1 MIHLT
6 DNESIRLKILE
17 IKEKR
22 WLKQV
27 ELVKKFKVNLISFKL
42 NVPSWPK
49 SSNAINWA
57 FKKSLID
64 FQKFLV
70 MNQIYFDLISQNET
84 ELEPTAILI
93 TKYPA
98 KKLKELTISFEE
110 DYPIGRLLDLDVMN
124 QKGVFL
130 DREIKRKCLLCDDL
144 SINCMKTQKHK
155 PNQVRKIFDSKINQF
170 ISSDH

>member
-1 MIHLT
+1 MIHLVEK
-6 DNESIRLKILE
+6 NSIRTKILD

-22 WLKQV
+22 WQKQV

-49 SSNAINWA
+49 SSDEIIIA
-57 FKKSLID
+57 FDKSLID

-70 MNQIYFDLISQNET
+70 MNEIYFDLISRNVT
-84 ELEPTAILI
+84 KLGPNALLI

-98 KKLKELTISFEE
+98 KKLKELTVSFEE

-130 DREIKRKCLLCDDL
+130 DRDVKRKCLLCDDL
-144 SINCMKTQKHK
+144 SINCMKTQKHTPDK
-155 PNQVRKIFDSKINQF
+155 VRKFFDNKISQF
-170 ISSDH
+170 ISGDY